1 MKKPALKKVYQS
13 HRKLNIVEDYKGYI
27 AKRVIF
33 GTILFFLLI
42 LSSIYALSVGS
53 YSLSFGEVIR
63 ALLGE
68 GSKAVLVIW
77 NIRLPRI
84 ITAIVVGAG
93 LAISGAVMQ
102 CLLRNPLASPYTM
115 GISHGA
121 MFGASLAIMLL
132 GVGGAESTGKIF
144 INNPYIVVI
153 FAFSGSL
160 LGMIVI
166 LILAGLRS
174 LSPGA
179 IILAGVAMGSLFTA
193 ATTLIQYFAQEE
205 QLAAMVYWSFG
216 DLGRPVWREAWII
229 AGVLIISFIYF
240 LFKRWDYN
248 VIESGDDTA
257 KSLGISVERVR
268 LVGTLL
274 ASLVTAV
281 GVSFVGIIG
290 FIGLVSPHVIRLL
303 IGGDHRFL
311 IPISVL
317 FGALLLLVSDT
328 LARTIIAPTLLP
340 VGVLTSF
347 MGAPMFIYLLVKI
360 ERRI

>member
-1 MKKPALKKVYQS
+1 LKKAVSKKAYRF
-13 HRKLNIVEDYKGYI
+13 HRELSITDSYIGY
-27 AKRVIF
+27 ATKRVFF
-33 GTILFFLLI
+33 GIILLFALFLI
-42 LSSIYALSVGS
+42 SIYALSVGS

-63 ALLGE
+63 ALVGK
-68 GSKAVLVIW
+68 GSKATLIIW

-84 ITAIVVGAG
+84 VAAIVVGAG

-132 GVGGAESTGKIF
+132 GAGGAESTGRIF
-144 INNPYIVVI
+144 INNPYAVVV

-174 LSPGA
+174 LSPRA
-179 IILAGVAMGSLFTA
+179 MILAGVAMGSLFMA
-193 ATTLIQYFAQEE
+193 ATTLIQYFAEE
-205 QLAAMVYWSFG
+205 EELAAMIYWSFG
-216 DLGRPVWREAWII
+216 ELGRPVWKEIWII
-229 AGVLIISFIYF
+229 TAAFIPSFIYF
-240 LFKRWDYN
+240 FIERWNYN
-248 VIESGDDTA
+248 AVENGDETA
-257 KSLGISVERVR
+257 KSLGVRVQRVR
-268 LVGTLL
+268 LIGTLL

-290 FIGLVSPHVIRLL
+290 FIGLIPPHIVRLL

-311 IPISVL
+311 IPISAL
-317 FGALLLLVSDT
+317 LGALLLLVSDT
-328 LARTIIAPTLLP
+328 LARTIISPVLLP

-347 MGAPMFIYLLVKI
+347 MGAPMFIYLLVKM

>member
-1 MKKPALKKVYQS
+1 LKEAVLEKVYQS
-13 HRKLNIVEDYKGYI
+13 HHKFSIVDAYKGYT

-33 GTILFFLLI
+33 GVILFFLLV
-42 LSSIYALSVGS
+42 LSAIYAMSVGS
-53 YSLSFGEVIR
+53 YSLSLVEVIR

-68 GSKAVLVIW
+68 GSKAVLIVW
-77 NIRLPRI
+77 HIRLPRI
-84 ITAIVVGAG
+84 TAAIVVGGG
-93 LAISGAVMQ
+93 LAVAGAVMQ
-102 CLLRNPLASPYTM
+102 CLIRNPLASPYTM

-121 MFGASLAIMLL
+121 MFGASLAIVLFSL
-132 GVGGAESTGKIF
+132 GGAESTGKIF
-144 INNPYIVVI
+144 INNPYAVVI
-153 FAFSGSL
+153 FAFSGTL

-166 LILAGLRS
+166 LILARIRD

-193 ATTLIQYFAQEE
+193 ATILIQYFAEEE

-216 DLGRPVWREAWII
+216 DLGRPVWREDWII
-229 AGVLIISFIYF
+229 AAVFIPSLIYF
-240 LFKRWDYN
+240 MFKRWDYN
-248 VIESGDDTA
+248 AIETGDDIA
-257 KSLGISVERVR
+257 KGLGVIVGRVR
-268 LVGTLL
+268 LFGMLL

-281 GVSFVGIIG
+281 GISFVGIIG
-290 FIGLVSPHVIRLL
+290 FVGLVSPHVIRLL

-311 IPISVL
+311 IPISTL

-347 MGAPMFIYLLVKI
+347 MGAPMFIYLLVKM
-360 ERRI
+360 ERRV

>member
-1 MKKPALKKVYQS
+1 LKRVTLEKVYQS
-13 HRKLNIVEDYKGYI
+13 HHKLSIIEDYKGYT

-33 GTILFFLLI
+33 GVILFFLLI
-42 LSSIYALSVGS
+42 LTSIYALSVGS

-63 ALLGE
+63 ALLGK
-68 GSKAVLVIW
+68 GSKAILVIW

-93 LAISGAVMQ
+93 LAVAGAVMQ

-121 MFGASLAIMLL
+121 MFGASLAIILL

-144 INNPYIVVI
+144 INNPYIVVV

-160 LGMIVI
+160 LGMVVI
-166 LILAGLRS
+166 LTLAELRN

-193 ATTLIQYFAQEE
+193 ATILIQYFAEEE

-216 DLGRPVWREAWII
+216 DLGRPVWNEAWII
-229 AGVLIISFIYF
+229 AAVLIPSFIYF
-240 LFKRWDYN
+240 LIKRWDYN
-248 VIESGDDTA
+248 AIESGDDTA
-257 KSLGISVERVR
+257 KSLGVTVERVR

-281 GVSFVGIIG
+281 GISFVGVIG

-311 IPISVL
+311 IPISTI

-347 MGAPMFIYLLVKI
+347 MGAPMFIYLLVKM